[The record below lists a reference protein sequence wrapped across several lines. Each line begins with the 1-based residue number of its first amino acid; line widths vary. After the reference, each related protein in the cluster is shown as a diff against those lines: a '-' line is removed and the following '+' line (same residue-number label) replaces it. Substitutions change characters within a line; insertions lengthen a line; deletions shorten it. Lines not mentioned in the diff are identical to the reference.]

1 MLQCAPDRLVYG
13 FPRRQSDLDLHQ
25 STQVATPGFYNP
37 VFSLQPIML
46 YLATNR
52 SQLDAFQSIPCVPS
66 NPQKSAI
73 HDFFTS
79 WWFQSICRAP
89 GHLCTR
95 SSPSLWPM
103 FHCMR
108 LRYFLTLTYQM
119 LTDVDGIGDNEAQPL
134 SSLVAS
140 MTVFVSVLGRVVE
153 KEFTITVIS
162 PGLLA
167 LVVCN

>member
-1 MLQCAPDRLVYG
+1 
-13 FPRRQSDLDLHQ
+13 
-25 STQVATPGFYNP
+25 
-37 VFSLQPIML
+37 
-46 YLATNR
+46 
-52 SQLDAFQSIPCVPS
+52 
-66 NPQKSAI
+66 
-73 HDFFTS
+73 
-79 WWFQSICRAP
+79 
-89 GHLCTR
+89 
-95 SSPSLWPM
+95 
-103 FHCMR
+103 
-108 LRYFLTLTYQM
+108 M